1 MDGERKITISRDL
14 ILRFE
19 EFSLHNIQ
27 SLNDFRSDDYVWE
40 GVDGKRALW
49 WTAQETLQGTFH
61 GDKKTRDDIDA
72 PDWITNSIRNLSSSG
87 LGIIQNRR

>member
-1 MDGERKITISRDL
+1 MGGWELDGERKIMISRDL

-27 SLNDFRSDDYVWE
+27 SLNDSRSLMDYVWE

-49 WTAQETLQGTFH
+49 WTA
-61 GDKKTRDDIDA
+61 
-72 PDWITNSIRNLSSSG
+72 
-87 LGIIQNRR
+87 